1 MSELIQI
8 FMERDSMSLSE
19 ANELLEDMRSE
30 VADGADP
37 EDVLY
42 EYGLEPDYFF
52 ELI

>member
-8 FMERDSMSLSE
+8 FMERDGMSRSE
-19 ANELLEDMRSE
+19 AKELLEDMRSE

-42 EYGLEPDYFF
+42 ENGLEPDYIF